1 MNDIINIKDFQK
13 KKKAEKFESAESVT
27 KDGVAALLHSLHA
40 NNFPIEDAEFQQD
53 LALAFKFIHA
63 SISKHYGLDN
73 PFYKAIAKFKEEVKW

>member
-40 NNFPIEDAEFQQD
+40 NNFPIEDAEFPTRSCIG
-53 LALAFKFIHA
+53 F
-63 SISKHYGLDN
+63 
-73 PFYKAIAKFKEEVKW
+73 

>member
-40 NNFPIEDAEFQQD
+40 NNSLQRH
-53 LALAFKFIHA
+53 LL
-63 SISKHYGLDN
+63 
-73 PFYKAIAKFKEEVKW
+73 